1 MFKHKT
7 KEDIERLKISG
18 IILSRTLSKIVSY
31 TEAGIKLSE
40 IDEYARELLTRENAR
55 PVFLGY
61 RPEGARKAY
70 HAAICTS
77 VNETIVHGFPG
88 KYILKD
94 GDIVSIDIGVEYEG
108 YITDAATTIGIGKIS
123 KQAANLI
130 AVTKES
136 LEAAIRECVPGK
148 RLGDIGNTIESYVK
162 KSGFSVVEGLTGH
175 GVGFELHEDPA
186 VYNYGKKG
194 TGMQIVEGLVIAIE
208 PMVSAGS
215 PEIAQM
221 PDESYVTRD
230 GSLSAHFE
238 HTVAITENGVE
249 VLTREWGR

>member
-1 MFKHKT
+1 MLKIKT
-7 KEDIERLKISG
+7 KEDIEGLRVSG
-18 IILSRTLSKIVSY
+18 GILSATLSKIASF
-31 TEAGIKLSE
+31 AGVGTKLSE
-40 IDEYARELLTRENAR
+40 IDQYARELLKRENAH

-70 HAAICTS
+70 QAAICAS
-77 VNETIVHGFPG
+77 VNDTIVHGFPG
-88 KYILKD
+88 KYTLKD
-94 GDIVSIDIGVEYEG
+94 GDIVSIDIGVDYAG
-108 YITDAATTIGIGKIS
+108 YITDSATTIGIGKIS
-123 KQAANLI
+123 KQAADLVAI
-130 AVTKES
+130 TKKS
-136 LEAAIRECVPGK
+136 LEAAIGECLPGK
-148 RLGDIGNTIESYVK
+148 RLGDIGNAVESCVG

-175 GVGFELHEDPA
+175 GVGFELHEDPT

-194 TGMQIVEGLVIAIE
+194 TGMKLVEGLVIAIE

-238 HTVAITENGVE
+238 HTVAITENGPE
-249 VLTREWGR
+249 VLTL